1 MSNILVVDPNEAF
14 ATLLVEELQRQDHN
28 VLSAT
33 SFDEALQVTSG
44 EVLDLALLDMGLEE
58 PGALALAQRL
68 REKVPAVR
76 LMLIPM
82 IGEDISEEVRSD
94 LPIQGV
100 LPKPFF
106 LPELPER
113 IATALTAP
121 LEAPPVGE
129 IIREEDEVAEE
140 RLEEPLLEDGEG
152 VSSTR
157 TILTSRSAVQRIM
170 NVLVDE
176 LGADVVLLTAGEE
189 LLVWV
194 GQLGQEEAESV
205 ADAVVRTAEM
215 SSDMAQAFGSSTGG
229 FEQSLV
235 GNGYLLYALSV
246 KGDLTLG
253 VGLRG
258 ASRLGL
264 LRLRARD
271 TAAEIANFCK

>member
-1 MSNILVVDPNEAF
+1 LVVDPNEAF